1 MALFKSLFG
10 GKTNN
15 AKAPKGFTSVIVKDI
30 VRLSN
35 DAVKVVIDRTYND
48 WKFSP
53 GQYLNIYVNL
63 NGDEIRRS
71 YSICSGPDEN
81 IAIGVK
87 KVQGGLMSTYL
98 TEQLEVGTE
107 IFVSK
112 PEGSFGIDN
121 DAKNILAIAAGSG
134 ITPILSIAKFN
145 ENGDKN
151 IQLLYGSRTFDSIL
165 FRDEI
170 NTLNNTS
177 TNYFLSGETK
187 EGFETG
193 RIDKDKFLSIIK
205 ADLSLLRYDNYII
218 CGPEE
223 MIIATK
229 EVLTSFGVQE
239 SKIKYELFT
248 TPVKLKSETA
258 LEENDFEGKA
268 HVTVYIDDEKAS
280 FDLDSKG
287 LSILDAAA
295 NEGLDVP
302 YSCKGGV
309 CSTCRAKVTKGK
321 ATMTMNY
328 SLTDREVEEGYI
340 LSCQA
345 HPASEEIEIT
355 YDA

>member
-10 GKTNN
+10 SKSSNS
-15 AKAPKGFTSVIVKDI
+15 KIPKGFNSVLVKDI
-30 VRLSN
+30 IRLSD
-35 DAVKVVIDRTYND
+35 DAVKVVLDKTPID
-48 WKFSP
+48 WKFEP
-53 GQYLNIYVNL
+53 GQYINVFVNL

-71 YSICSGPDEN
+71 YSLCSGPNEN
-81 IAIGVK
+81 LAIGVK
-87 KVQGGLMSTYL
+87 KIEGGLMSTYL
-98 TEQLEVGTE
+98 TEQLAIGAE
-107 IFVSK
+107 IIVSK
-112 PEGSFGIDN
+112 PEGNFGIDD

-145 ENGDKN
+145 EREDKN
-151 IQLLYGSRTFDSIL
+151 LQLLYGSRTYSSIL
-165 FRDEI
+165 FYDEI
-170 NTLNNTS
+170 NALNNTH
-177 TNYFLSGETK
+177 TTFYLSGENK
-187 EGFETG
+187 EGFESG
-193 RIDKDKFLSIIK
+193 RIDKDKFLAVIK

-229 EVLTSFGVQE
+229 EVLTSFGVNE

-248 TPVKLKSETA
+248 TPVKLKSEPV
-258 LEENDFEGKA
+258 EENNYVGEA
-268 HVTVYIDDEKAS
+268 QVTVYLDDEKAT
-280 FDLDSKG
+280 FELDSKG

-295 NEGLDVP
+295 NAGLDVP

-355 YDA
+355 YDV